1 MITSFFIGVAI
12 LLVLLLASL
21 PIPFVFG
28 AVVAFM
34 TETTTVGMKS
44 LMLWALP
51 QMCSFVLLA
60 SPMFIVAG
68 TLMGGSGIAKRLLDF
83 VDMFVGHIRGGLG
96 IVACV
101 TCAVIG
107 AISGSGFTGVAATGP
122 MLIPRMQEMGYP
134 KGYATALVTSASI
147 LGLLIPPSV
156 IMVIYGWVTETS
168 ILACFLSTLV
178 PGLLICFLMCV
189 VNMYW
194 CRNFDLKLADKAILL
209 EKRKKIVPI
218 TLHAAP
224 ALLMPLII
232 LGGIYGGVFTATEAA
247 VVAAIYAIP
256 VGLFIYKAMK
266 LKKLYELLHES
277 GIMVGS
283 IMAMIFTGLMLG
295 QIYAMLQVPQAVAT
309 MVFSLTTNKYIL
321 LLLINIFLFF
331 VVMVVSDTMG
341 MLICAPLLLPLV
353 VSIGVDPIHF
363 AAIMGVNLA
372 MGGITPPYA
381 SILYFGMKVGKAEF
395 SEIIKPVLS
404 FIVFAYLPVIA
415 LTSLIPSLS
424 LAIPKMLGY

>member
-1 MITSFFIGVAI
+1 MITSFFIGIAI
-12 LLVLLLASL
+12 LLVLLLASI

-34 TETTTVGMKS
+34 TETTAVGMRS

-178 PGLLICFLMCV
+178 PGLLICFLMCL

-194 CRNFDLKLADKAILL
+194 CRSFDLKLVEKSILL
-209 EKRKKIVPI
+209 EKRKQIVPI
-218 TLHAAP
+218 TARAAP

-232 LGGIYGGVFTATEAA
+232 LGGIYGGVFTATDAA
-247 VVAAIYAIP
+247 VVAAVYAIP
-256 VGLFIYKAMK
+256 VGLFIYKALK

-331 VVMVVSDTMG
+331 VGMVVSDTMG

-404 FIVFAYLPVIA
+404 FIVFAYLPVIV

>member
-1 MITSFFIGVAI
+1 MITSFFIGIAI
-12 LLVLLLASL
+12 LLVLLLASI

-34 TETTTVGMKS
+34 TETTAVGMRS

-83 VDMFVGHIRGGLG
+83 VDMFVGHIRGGLC

-178 PGLLICFLMCV
+178 PGLLICFLMCL

-194 CRNFDLKLADKAILL
+194 CRSFDLKLVEKSILL
-209 EKRKKIVPI
+209 EKRKQIVPI
-218 TLHAAP
+218 TARAAP

-232 LGGIYGGVFTATEAA
+232 LGGIYGGVFTATDAA
-247 VVAAIYAIP
+247 VVAAVYAIP
-256 VGLFIYKAMK
+256 VGLFIYKALK

-331 VVMVVSDTMG
+331 VGMVVSDTMG

-404 FIVFAYLPVIA
+404 FIVFAYLPVIV

>member
-96 IVACV
+96 IVACI

-194 CRNFDLKLADKAILL
+194 CRKFDLKLADKAVLL

-218 TLHAAP
+218 TVHAAP

-321 LLLINIFLFF
+321 LLLLNIFLFF
-331 VVMVVSDTMG
+331 VGMVVSDTMG

-404 FIVFAYLPVIA
+404 FIIFAYLPVIV

-424 LAIPKMLGY
+424 LAIPRMLGY

>member
-1 MITSFFIGVAI
+1 MMTNFAIGVAI
-12 LLVLLLASL
+12 LLVLLLASI

-28 AVVAFM
+28 SVVAFM
-34 TETTTVGMKS
+34 TNTTTVGMKS

-168 ILACFLSTLV
+168 ILGCFLSTLV
-178 PGLLICFLMCV
+178 PGLLICFLMSL
-189 VNMYW
+189 VNLYW
-194 CRNFDLKLADKAILL
+194 CRKFDLKLIDKAELR
-209 EKRKKIVPI
+209 EKRKQMVPI
-218 TLHAAP
+218 TLKATP
-224 ALLMPLII
+224 ALLMPVII

-247 VVAAIYAIP
+247 VVAGIYAIP
-256 VGLFIYKAMK
+256 TGLFVYKALK
-266 LKKLYELLHES
+266 LKKLYTMLNES
-277 GIMVGS
+277 GVMVGS
-283 IMAMIFTGLMLG
+283 IMAMIFVGLMLG
-295 QIYAMLQVPQAVAT
+295 QIYAMLQVPQAVAAL
-309 MVFSLTTNKYIL
+309 VFSLTTNKYLL

-331 VVMVVSDTMG
+331 VGMLVSDTMG

-404 FIVFAYLPVIA
+404 FIIFAYLPVIA
-415 LTSLIPSLS
+415 LTTLFPSLS
-424 LAIPKMLGY
+424 LAIPRMLGY

>member
-232 LGGIYGGVFTATEAA
+232 LGGIYGGFFTATEAA

-331 VVMVVSDTMG
+331 VGMVVSDTMG

>member
-134 KGYATALVTSASI
+134 KGYSTALVTSASI

-194 CRNFDLKLADKAILL
+194 CRKFDLKLADKAVLL
-209 EKRKKIVPI
+209 EKRKRIVPI
-218 TLHAAP
+218 TVQAAP

-232 LGGIYGGVFTATEAA
+232 LGGIYGGIFTATEAA

-331 VVMVVSDTMG
+331 VGMVVSDTMG

-404 FIVFAYLPVIA
+404 FIIFAYLPVIV

>member
-194 CRNFDLKLADKAILL
+194 CRKFDLKLADKAVLL

-218 TLHAAP
+218 TVQAAP

-331 VVMVVSDTMG
+331 VGMVVSDTMG

-404 FIVFAYLPVIA
+404 FIIFAYLPVIA

>member
-1 MITSFFIGVAI
+1 MLTSFFVGLGI
-12 LLVLLLASL
+12 LLLFLLISI

-28 AVVAFM
+28 SVVGYM
-34 TETTTVGMKS
+34 TATTTVGMKS

-60 SPMFIVAG
+60 SPLFIVAG

-83 VDMFVGHIRGGLG
+83 VDLFVGHIRGGLG

-101 TCAVIG
+101 TCAIIG

-122 MLIPRMQEMGYP
+122 MLIPRMVEQGYP
-134 KGYATALVTSASI
+134 KGYATALITSASI

-156 IMVIYGWVTETS
+156 IMVIYGWVTDTS

-178 PGLLICFLMCV
+178 PGVLICILMSI
-189 VNMYW
+189 VNMWW
-194 CRNFDLKLADKAILL
+194 CRGFNLSVASRAEILETRKQAI
-209 EKRKKIVPI
+209 PI
-218 TLHAAP
+218 TIKATP
-224 ALLMPLII
+224 ALLMPVII

-247 VVAAIYAIP
+247 AVAAIYAIP
-256 VGLFIYKAMK
+256 IGILVYKD
-266 LKKLYELLHES
+266 LKVRSLYALLHES

-295 QIYAMLQVPQAVAT
+295 QIYAMLQVPKVVADL
-309 MVFSLTTNKYIL
+309 VFSLTTNKYML
-321 LLLINIFLFF
+321 LLLLNIFLFF
-331 VVMVVSDTMG
+331 VGMVVSDTMG

-353 VSIGVDPIHF
+353 QAIGVDPIHF

-381 SILYFGMKVGKAEF
+381 SILYFGMKVGKCEF
-395 SEIIKPVLS
+395 SEIFAPVMS

-415 LTSLIPSLS
+415 LTTLVPSLS
-424 LAIPKMLGY
+424 LALPRMLGY

>member
-1 MITSFFIGVAI
+1 MLTSFFIGLGLLI
-12 LLVLLLASL
+12 LLLLISI

-28 AVVAFM
+28 SVVAYM
-34 TETTTVGMKS
+34 SATTTVGMKS
-44 LMLWALP
+44 LMVWTLP

-60 SPMFIVAG
+60 SPLFVVAG
-68 TLMGGSGIAKRLLDF
+68 TLMGGSGIARKLLDF
-83 VDMFVGHIRGGLG
+83 VDMFIGHIKGGLG
-96 IVACV
+96 AVACV

-122 MLIPRMQEMGYP
+122 IMIPRMVEQGYP
-134 KGYATALVTSASI
+134 RGFATALVTAASI

-178 PGLLICFLMCV
+178 PGVLICFLMCLI
-189 VNMYW
+189 NFWY
-194 CRNFDLKLADKAILL
+194 CRKFDIIVESRAATL
-209 EKRKKIVPI
+209 EKRKRAIPI
-218 TLHAAP
+218 TVGATP

-247 VVAAIYAIP
+247 AVAAVYSVP
-256 VGLFIYKAMK
+256 VGMFIYKG
-266 LKKLYELLHES
+266 LKAKVLYSLLKES
-277 GIMVGS
+277 ATMVGA

-295 QIYAMLQVPQAVAT
+295 QIYAMLQIPKAVAE
-309 MVFSLTTNKYIL
+309 MVFALTSNKMIL
-321 LLLINIFLFF
+321 LILLNIFLFF
-331 VVMVVSDTMG
+331 VGMVVSDTMG

-353 VSIGVDPIHF
+353 VSIGVDPVHF

-395 SEIIKPVLS
+395 SEILGPTVA
-404 FIVFAYLPVIA
+404 FILFAYIPVIV
-415 LTSLIPSLS
+415 LTTFIPTLS
-424 LAIPKMLGY
+424 LGLPRLLGY

>member
-12 LLVLLLASL
+12 LLVLLLSL

-96 IVACV
+96 IVACI

-194 CRNFDLKLADKAILL
+194 CRKFDLKLADKAVLL

-218 TLHAAP
+218 TVHAAP

-321 LLLINIFLFF
+321 LLLLNIFLFF
-331 VVMVVSDTMG
+331 VGMVVSDTMG

-404 FIVFAYLPVIA
+404 FIIFAYLPVIV

-424 LAIPKMLGY
+424 LAIPRMLGY

>member
-12 LLVLLLASL
+12 LLVLLLASI

-28 AVVAFM
+28 SVVAFM

-96 IVACV
+96 IVACI

-122 MLIPRMQEMGYP
+122 MMIPRMQEMGYP

-178 PGLLICFLMCV
+178 PGVLICFLMCV

-194 CRNFDLKLADKAILL
+194 CRNFNLKLVERSVLL

-218 TLHAAP
+218 TLHATP
-224 ALLMPLII
+224 ALFMPLII

-247 VVAAIYAIP
+247 VVAGIYAIP
-256 VGLFIYKAMK
+256 VGLFLYKTLRFKMI
-266 LKKLYELLHES
+266 YELLHES
-277 GIMVGS
+277 GVMVGS

-295 QIYAMLQVPQAVAT
+295 QIYAMLQIPQAVAQ

-321 LLLINIFLFF
+321 LLLLNIFLFF
-331 VVMVVSDTMG
+331 VGMVVSDTMG

-353 VSIGVDPIHF
+353 VSIGIDPIHF

-381 SILYFGMKVGKAEF
+381 SILYFGMRVGNAEF

-404 FIVFAYLPVIA
+404 FIIFAYVPVII
-415 LTSLIPSLS
+415 LTSLIPALS
-424 LAIPKMLGY
+424 LAIPRMLGY

>member
-194 CRNFDLKLADKAILL
+194 CRKFDLKLADKAVLL

-218 TLHAAP
+218 TVHAAP

-266 LKKLYELLHES
+266 LRKLYELLHES

-309 MVFSLTTNKYIL
+309 MVFSLTANKYIL
-321 LLLINIFLFF
+321 LLLLNIFLFF
-331 VVMVVSDTMG
+331 VGMVVSDTMG

-404 FIVFAYLPVIA
+404 FIIFAYLPVIV

-424 LAIPKMLGY
+424 LAIPRMLGY

>member
-12 LLVLLLASL
+12 LLVLLLASI

-34 TETTTVGMKS
+34 TETTTVGMRS

-122 MLIPRMQEMGYP
+122 MLFPRMQEMGYP

-178 PGLLICFLMCV
+178 PGLLICFLMCL

-194 CRNFDLKLADKAILL
+194 CRNFDLKLVEKSILL
-209 EKRKKIVPI
+209 EKRKQIVPI
-218 TLHAAP
+218 TARAAP

-247 VVAAIYAIP
+247 VVAAVYAIP
-256 VGLFIYKAMK
+256 VGLFIYKALK

-331 VVMVVSDTMG
+331 VGMVVSDTMG

-404 FIVFAYLPVIA
+404 FIVFAYLPVIV

>member
-156 IMVIYGWVTETS
+156 IKFINGWVTETS

-331 VVMVVSDTMG
+331 VGMVVSDTMG

>member
-1 MITSFFIGVAI
+1 MLTSFFIGLGI
-12 LLVLLLASL
+12 LLLFLLISI

-28 AVVAFM
+28 SVVGYM
-34 TETTTVGMKS
+34 TATTTVGMKS

-60 SPMFIVAG
+60 SPLFIVAG

-83 VDMFVGHIRGGLG
+83 VDLFVGHIRGGLG

-101 TCAVIG
+101 TCAIIG

-122 MLIPRMQEMGYP
+122 MLIPRMVEQGYP

-156 IMVIYGWVTETS
+156 IMVIYGWVTDTS

-178 PGLLICFLMCV
+178 PGVLICILMSI
-189 VNMYW
+189 VNMWW
-194 CRNFDLKLADKAILL
+194 CRGFDLSVVSRSEILETRKQAI
-209 EKRKKIVPI
+209 PI
-218 TLHAAP
+218 TIKATP
-224 ALLMPLII
+224 ALLMPVII

-247 VVAAIYAIP
+247 AVAAIYAIP
-256 VGLFIYKAMK
+256 IGILVYKD
-266 LKKLYELLHES
+266 LKVRSLYALLHES

-295 QIYAMLQVPQAVAT
+295 QIYAMLQVPKVVADL
-309 MVFSLTTNKYIL
+309 VFSLTTNKYML
-321 LLLINIFLFF
+321 LLLLNIFLFF
-331 VVMVVSDTMG
+331 VGMVVSDTMG

-353 VSIGVDPIHF
+353 QAIGVDPIHF

-381 SILYFGMKVGKAEF
+381 SILYFGMKVGKCEF
-395 SEIIKPVLS
+395 SEIFAPVMS

-415 LTSLIPSLS
+415 LTTLVPSLS
-424 LAIPKMLGY
+424 LALPRMLGY

>member
-194 CRNFDLKLADKAILL
+194 CRNYDLKLADKAILL

-331 VVMVVSDTMG
+331 VGMVVSDTMG

>member
-1 MITSFFIGVAI
+1 MLTSFFIGLGI
-12 LLVLLLASL
+12 LLLFLLISI

-28 AVVAFM
+28 SVVGYM
-34 TETTTVGMKS
+34 TATTTVGMKS

-60 SPMFIVAG
+60 SPLFIVAG

-83 VDMFVGHIRGGLG
+83 VDLFVGHIRGGLG

-101 TCAVIG
+101 TCAIIG

-122 MLIPRMQEMGYP
+122 MLIPRMVEQGYP

-156 IMVIYGWVTETS
+156 IMVIYGWVTDTS

-178 PGLLICFLMCV
+178 PGVLICILMSI
-189 VNMYW
+189 VNMWW
-194 CRNFDLKLADKAILL
+194 CRGFDLSVVSRSEILETRKQAI
-209 EKRKKIVPI
+209 PI
-218 TLHAAP
+218 TIKATP
-224 ALLMPLII
+224 ALLMPVII

-247 VVAAIYAIP
+247 AVAAIYAIP
-256 VGLFIYKAMK
+256 IGILVYKD
-266 LKKLYELLHES
+266 LKVRSLYALLHES

-295 QIYAMLQVPQAVAT
+295 QIYAMLQVPKVVADL
-309 MVFSLTTNKYIL
+309 VFSLTTNKYML

-331 VVMVVSDTMG
+331 VGMVVSDTMG

-353 VSIGVDPIHF
+353 QAIGVDPIHF

-381 SILYFGMKVGKAEF
+381 SILYFGMKVGKCEF
-395 SEIIKPVLS
+395 SEIFAPVMS

-415 LTSLIPSLS
+415 LTTLVPSLS
-424 LAIPKMLGY
+424 LALPRMLGY

>member
-194 CRNFDLKLADKAILL
+194 CRKFDLKLADKAVLL

-218 TLHAAP
+218 TVHAAP

-321 LLLINIFLFF
+321 LLLLNIFLFF
-331 VVMVVSDTMG
+331 VGMVVSDTMG

-404 FIVFAYLPVIA
+404 FIIFAYLPVIV

-424 LAIPKMLGY
+424 LAIPRMLGY

>member
-1 MITSFFIGVAI
+1 MLTSFFIGLGI
-12 LLVLLLASL
+12 LLLFLLISI

-28 AVVAFM
+28 SVVGYM
-34 TETTTVGMKS
+34 TATTTVGMKS

-60 SPMFIVAG
+60 SPLFIVAG

-83 VDMFVGHIRGGLG
+83 VDLFVGHIRGGLG

-101 TCAVIG
+101 TCAIIG

-122 MLIPRMQEMGYP
+122 MLIPRMVEQGYP

-156 IMVIYGWVTETS
+156 IMVIYGWVTDTS

-178 PGLLICFLMCV
+178 PGVLICILMSI
-189 VNMYW
+189 VNMWW
-194 CRNFDLKLADKAILL
+194 CRGFDLSVVSRSEILETRKQAI
-209 EKRKKIVPI
+209 PI
-218 TLHAAP
+218 TIKATP
-224 ALLMPLII
+224 ALLMPVII

-247 VVAAIYAIP
+247 AVAAIYAIP
-256 VGLFIYKAMK
+256 IGILVYKD
-266 LKKLYELLHES
+266 LKVRSLYALLHES

-295 QIYAMLQVPQAVAT
+295 QIYAMLQVPKVVADL
-309 MVFSLTTNKYIL
+309 VFSLTTNKYML
-321 LLLINIFLFF
+321 LLLLNIFLFF
-331 VVMVVSDTMG
+331 VGMVVSDTMG

-353 VSIGVDPIHF
+353 QAIGVDPIHF

-381 SILYFGMKVGKAEF
+381 SILYFGMKVGKCEF
-395 SEIIKPVLS
+395 SEIFAPVMS
-404 FIVFAYLPVIA
+404 FIVFAYLPVIV
-415 LTSLIPSLS
+415 LTTLVPSLS
-424 LAIPKMLGY
+424 LALPRMLGY

>member
-331 VVMVVSDTMG
+331 VGMVVSDTMG

-404 FIVFAYLPVIA
+404 FIAFAYIPVIA
-415 LTSLIPSLS
+415 LTTLFPALS

>member
-1 MITSFFIGVAI
+1 MLTSFFVGLGI
-12 LLVLLLASL
+12 LLLFLLISI

-28 AVVAFM
+28 SVVGYM
-34 TETTTVGMKS
+34 TATTTVGMKS

-60 SPMFIVAG
+60 SPLFIVAG

-83 VDMFVGHIRGGLG
+83 VDLFVGHIRGGLG

-101 TCAVIG
+101 TCAIIG

-122 MLIPRMQEMGYP
+122 MLIPRMVEQGYP

-156 IMVIYGWVTETS
+156 IMVIYGWVTDTS

-178 PGLLICFLMCV
+178 PGVLICILMSI
-189 VNMYW
+189 VNMWW
-194 CRNFDLKLADKAILL
+194 CRGFNLSVVSRAEILETRKQAI
-209 EKRKKIVPI
+209 PI
-218 TLHAAP
+218 TIKATP
-224 ALLMPLII
+224 ALLMPVII

-247 VVAAIYAIP
+247 AVAAIYAIP
-256 VGLFIYKAMK
+256 IGILVYKD
-266 LKKLYELLHES
+266 LKVRSLYVLLHES

-295 QIYAMLQVPQAVAT
+295 QIYAMLQVPKVVADL
-309 MVFSLTTNKYIL
+309 VFSLTTNKYML
-321 LLLINIFLFF
+321 LLLLNIFLFF
-331 VVMVVSDTMG
+331 VGMVVSDTMG

-353 VSIGVDPIHF
+353 KAIGVDPIHF

-381 SILYFGMKVGKAEF
+381 SILYFGMKVGKCEF
-395 SEIIKPVLS
+395 SEIFTPVMS

-415 LTSLIPSLS
+415 LTTLVPSLS
-424 LAIPKMLGY
+424 LALPRMLGY

>member
-12 LLVLLLASL
+12 LLVLLLASI

-34 TETTTVGMKS
+34 TETTTVGMRS

-168 ILACFLSTLV
+168 
-178 PGLLICFLMCV
+178 
-189 VNMYW
+189 
-194 CRNFDLKLADKAILL
+194 
-209 EKRKKIVPI
+209 
-218 TLHAAP
+218 
-224 ALLMPLII
+224 
-232 LGGIYGGVFTATEAA
+232 
-247 VVAAIYAIP
+247 
-256 VGLFIYKAMK
+256 
-266 LKKLYELLHES
+266 
-277 GIMVGS
+277 
-283 IMAMIFTGLMLG
+283 
-295 QIYAMLQVPQAVAT
+295 
-309 MVFSLTTNKYIL
+309 
-321 LLLINIFLFF
+321 
-331 VVMVVSDTMG
+331 
-341 MLICAPLLLPLV
+341 
-353 VSIGVDPIHF
+353 
-363 AAIMGVNLA
+363 
-372 MGGITPPYA
+372 
-381 SILYFGMKVGKAEF
+381 
-395 SEIIKPVLS
+395 
-404 FIVFAYLPVIA
+404 
-415 LTSLIPSLS
+415 
-424 LAIPKMLGY
+424 

>member
-147 LGLLIPPSV
+147 LGLLKPPSV

-331 VVMVVSDTMG
+331 VGMVVSDTMG